1 MTMLTKIQFQ
11 KGASVLTAD
20 GAQVGTVE
28 RVVVNPSTSALTDI
42 VVRTGGL
49 LKSDEKVVPIGMI
62 AETSEDLILLRE
74 EAGELESL
82 PPFEEERLVDA
93 HGTNNH
99 TAEQHP
105 VIVGFPVLGTP
116 VVRASID
123 EKPVTRI
130 EQNIPEGT
138 VAVKEGAKVL
148 TAEGKHVGNVES
160 VLADPAAEEVTHLL
174 ISKGLLSKATK
185 LIPQG
190 WIRSWGEEQVH
201 LRVKRETVEE
211 LKDASLAV

>member
-1 MTMLTKIQFQ
+1 MITKIQFQ
-11 KGASVLTAD
+11 KGASVLTAE
-20 GAQVGTVE
+20 GAQIGTVE
-28 RVVVNPSTSALTDI
+28 RVVVNLSTNVLTDI

-49 LKSDEKVVPIGMI
+49 LKHEEKVVPVRLI

-74 EAGELESL
+74 EAGEIESL

-93 HGTNNH
+93 YGKDNH

-105 VIVGFPVLGTP
+105 VVVGFPVLGTP

-138 VAVKEGAKVL
+138 VAVKEGAKVI
-148 TAEGKHVGNVES
+148 TAEGEHVGNVEG
-160 VLADPAAEEVTHLL
+160 VLADPSGDEVTHLL
-174 ISKGLLSKATK
+174 ISRGLLSKATK
-185 LIPQG
+185 LIPMNWVQ
-190 WIRSWGEEQVH
+190 SLGEEQVH
-201 LRVKRETVEE
+201 LRVKKNTVEK
-211 LKDASLAV
+211 LADTPLAV